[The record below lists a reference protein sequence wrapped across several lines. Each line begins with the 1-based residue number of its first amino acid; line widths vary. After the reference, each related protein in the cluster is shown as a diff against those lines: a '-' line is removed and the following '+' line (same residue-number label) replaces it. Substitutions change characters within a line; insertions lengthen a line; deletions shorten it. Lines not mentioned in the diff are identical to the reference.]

1 MADVL
6 SLRTP
11 AAIASNAKGLSVNLN
26 RYSIE
31 SGCPLNNSQMF
42 IFDDIVKFNKYDSYL
57 IPSII
62 PIDRKYTDEQIRNAL
77 DVMFTAHPL
86 LTMHVAMR
94 DGVPYMEKGDKP
106 AVMKGSLN
114 PLKTLSLLTSGFD
127 LYSSLSRHVIVRIPG
142 RCYLLSVFHHL
153 VFDQVSYNVFC
164 RHFQRALEGTSLDV
178 VDDHFLK
185 VSSFHQEVKSTEQY
199 AEMDKYIRSMLGNLS
214 ENYFYRNPGKH
225 GRPGYHKRELGVDC
239 EQVNRFTDRF
249 GINKNILF
257 TAAMAMTLSRLA
269 GSDDVAFGFLDNGR
283 DRFNNFEDIGLYIT
297 GMPIVTH
304 VDHHDMQAFL
314 DNLSDVYYKLSQNNF
329 FPFASLVQ
337 EFNIA
342 PIILF
347 QFFPDW
353 IMEDGKYDDLP
364 RNETLVNK
372 LISMQKDFMVE
383 ALTDVVEMGNSY
395 TFRIFY
401 SGYYSR
407 KMMKVLATTYK
418 ETITQ
423 MLKS

>member
-1 MADVL
+1 
-6 SLRTP
+6 
-11 AAIASNAKGLSVNLN
+11 
-26 RYSIE
+26 
-31 SGCPLNNSQMF
+31 
-42 IFDDIVKFNKYDSYL
+42 
-57 IPSII
+57 
-62 PIDRKYTDEQIRNAL
+62 
-77 DVMFTAHPL
+77 
-86 LTMHVAMR
+86 
-94 DGVPYMEKGDKP
+94 
-106 AVMKGSLN
+106 
-114 PLKTLSLLTSGFD
+114 
-127 LYSSLSRHVIVRIPG
+127 
-142 RCYLLSVFHHL
+142 
-153 VFDQVSYNVFC
+153 
-164 RHFQRALEGTSLDV
+164 
-178 VDDHFLK
+178 
-185 VSSFHQEVKSTEQY
+185 
-199 AEMDKYIRSMLGNLS
+199 
-214 ENYFYRNPGKH
+214 
-225 GRPGYHKRELGVDC
+225 
-239 EQVNRFTDRF
+239 
-249 GINKNILF
+249 
-257 TAAMAMTLSRLA
+257 
-269 GSDDVAFGFLDNGR
+269 
-283 DRFNNFEDIGLYIT
+283 
-297 GMPIVTH
+297 MPIVTH

>member
-1 MADVL
+1 MAAGGEVRQWSDM
-6 SLRTP
+6 SMP
-11 AAIASNAKGLSVNLN
+11 
-26 RYSIE
+26 
-31 SGCPLNNSQMF
+31 
-42 IFDDIVKFNKYDSYL
+42 
-57 IPSII
+57 IPVVSRKCTEVELQAY
-62 PIDRKYTDEQIRNAL
+62 ID
-77 DVMFTAHPL
+77 
-86 LTMHVAMR
+86 
-94 DGVPYMEKGDKP
+94 MEFVRP
-106 AVMKGSLN
+106 FN
-114 PLKTLSLLTSGFD
+114 PLGNEPLFRVEVVETEKS
-127 LYSSLSRHVIVRIPG
+127 I
-142 RCYLLSVFHHL
+142 CLLS
-153 VFDQVSYNVFC
+153 D
-164 RHFQRALEGTSLDV
+164 
-178 VDDHFLK
+178 
-185 VSSFHQEVKSTEQY
+185 
-199 AEMDKYIRSMLGNLS
+199 
-214 ENYFYRNPGKH
+214 
-225 GRPGYHKRELGVDC
+225 GYH
-239 EQVNRFTDRF
+239 
-249 GINKNILF
+249 
-257 TAAMAMTLSRLA
+257 A
-269 GSDDVAFGFLDNGR
+269 
-283 DRFNNFEDIGLYIT
+283 
-297 GMPIVTH
+297 IV
-304 VDHHDMQAFL
+304 DMQAFL

-372 LISMQKDFMVE
+372 LLSTQKDFMVE